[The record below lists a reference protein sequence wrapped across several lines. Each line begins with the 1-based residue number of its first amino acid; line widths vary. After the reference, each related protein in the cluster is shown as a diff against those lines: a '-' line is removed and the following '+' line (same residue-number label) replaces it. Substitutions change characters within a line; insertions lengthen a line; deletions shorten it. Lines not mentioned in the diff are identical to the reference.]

1 MMKLL
6 FASGNEN
13 KANEI
18 RKKIPQNLQL
28 QTLKDLNFTD
38 EIEETGKT
46 LEENAKIKAHA
57 IAEKFQLPCFAD
69 DSGLEIAALGGAPG
83 VRSARYASEEKDD
96 EKNMA
101 LVLQQLAD
109 ATDRS
114 ACFRTVIAY
123 CKDGQTHL
131 FEGKIEGRIIN
142 EKRGT
147 NGFGYDPIFVPNGSD
162 KTFAEMTMEEKNQQ
176 SHRAI
181 AVQKFI
187 AFLEE
192 NPT

>member
-1 MMKLL
+1 MELL

-18 RKKIPQNLQL
+18 RKKLPQNLQL
-28 QTLKDLNFTD
+28 RTLKELQFTE

-46 LEENAKIKAHA
+46 LEENAQIKAHA
-57 IAEKFQLPCFAD
+57 VAAKFQLPCFAD
-69 DSGLEIAALGGAPG
+69 DSGLEITALGGAPG
-83 VRSARYASEEKDD
+83 VRSARYAGEEKDD
-96 EKNMA
+96 EKNRS
-101 LVLQQLAD
+101 LVLQQLANE
-109 ATDRS
+109 TDRR

-123 CKDGQTHL
+123 YKDGQTHL
-131 FEGKIEGRIIN
+131 FEGKVEGRITK
-142 EKRGT
+142 EQRGT
-147 NGFGYDPIFVPNGSD
+147 NGFGYDPIFIPDGAD

-176 SHRAI
+176 SHRAM

-192 NPT
+192 NRT